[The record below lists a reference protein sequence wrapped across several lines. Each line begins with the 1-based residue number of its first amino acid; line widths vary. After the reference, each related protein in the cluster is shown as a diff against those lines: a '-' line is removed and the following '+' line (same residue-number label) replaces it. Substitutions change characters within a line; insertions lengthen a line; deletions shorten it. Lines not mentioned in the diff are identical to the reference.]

1 MSAQDRAVGTAARS
15 PYAISRWEI
24 DQLLPV
30 ERTREIAAGFCG
42 ALLRGLGKA
51 VDEVV
56 LTDRLGVLALPELPV
71 GPNGRVSA
79 VGVLAAR
86 DRTPRST
93 AALRAAVR
101 RVGRRGFDFAGQ
113 RVRLKPATS
122 NTLDP
127 HRWVGPARVWTSV
140 TPWVSETYHGGL
152 SAEHRSRA
160 VRASLGAALLGEFD
174 PEGQAA
180 EMEQLVESVQTHDEA
195 WVPGV
200 LAASDTPQFRPGPPT
215 HVRITFR
222 EAVEGP
228 IALGRDRL
236 FGMGLLVPVDMP
248 SEPFDE

>member
-1 MSAQDRAVGTAARS
+1 VNGAAARS
-15 PYAISRWEI
+15 PYAISHWQI
-24 DQLLPV
+24 DQVLPAD
-30 ERTREIAAGFCG
+30 RSREIAAGFCG

-86 DRTPRST
+86 QRTERST
-93 AALRAAVR
+93 EALRAAVR
-101 RVGRRGFDFAGQ
+101 RVGYRGFEFAGR
-113 RVRLKPATS
+113 RVRLKPASAT
-122 NTLDP
+122 TLER
-127 HRWVGPARVWTSV
+127 HRWIGPARVWTSV
-140 TPWVSETYHGGL
+140 TPWVSETYHGGR
-152 SAEHRSRA
+152 SARHRDRA
-160 VRASLGAALLGEFD
+160 LRASLGAALFGEFD
-174 PEGQAA
+174 PQGQAA
-180 EMEQLVESVQTHDEA
+180 EIERLVRSVQTHDEA

-228 IALGRDRL
+228 IVLGRDRL
-236 FGMGLLVPVDMP
+236 FGMGLLVPMDMP
-248 SEPFDE
+248 SEPFDV